1 MSRFP
6 LFAARL
12 LLVAGLLL
20 SGAASAQ
27 TLPVNVAIA
36 GDTATVAIGV
46 ANAPLVDLTLDFDQA
61 SNLSAANLGI
71 SARLLT
77 NPELGALSARLPG
90 TVVQLTQPLPLL
102 ITVEPPVAGGL
113 SFKKLVRVELHTH
126 LLPYTAGSTLR
137 VFKAPLGGAFRDIT
151 DELSP
156 GSVRAR
162 GTTDGFSQ
170 FLLVSDLRPTH
181 LVVADKL
188 SLLRQQ
194 VEALPPPQAEP
205 LDAYLDTITTA
216 LGAGDFSAA
225 TVAVDGFRERVSAQ
239 AGHGIP
245 QVWSAGDHAGN
256 PAGAL
261 LAGAA
266 TLRFSIDYQ
275 RLYDP

>member
-1 MSRFP
+1 MTRLP
-6 LFAARL
+6 LFASGL
-12 LLVAGLLL
+12 LLIAGLLPA
-20 SGAASAQ
+20 GATTAQ

-36 GDTATVAIGV
+36 GDTATVAIG
-46 ANAPLVDLTLDFDQA
+46 APDAPLVDLTLNFDQA

-71 SARLLT
+71 SAKLLT
-77 NPELGALSARLPG
+77 GSELGALATRLPG
-90 TVVQLTQPLPLL
+90 PAVHLTQPLPLM
-102 ITVEPPVAGGL
+102 ITIEPPVAGGL

-126 LLPYTAGSTLR
+126 VLPYTAGSTLR

-170 FLLVSDLRPTH
+170 FLLVSDLRPSQT
-181 LVVADKL
+181 VVAGKL
-188 SLLRQQ
+188 ALLRTQ
-194 VEALPPPQAEP
+194 VDALPPPQAGP
-205 LDAYLDTITTA
+205 LDAYLDTVDAA
-216 LGAGDFSAA
+216 LAADDFTAA
-225 TVAVDGFRERVSAQ
+225 TVAVDGFRERVSSQ
-239 AGHGIP
+239 AGTGIP

>member
-1 MSRFP
+1 MTRFP
-6 LFAARL
+6 LFASRL

-20 SGAASAQ
+20 SGAAAAQ
-27 TLPVNVAIA
+27 TVPVNVAIA
-36 GDTATVAIGV
+36 GDTATVAIG
-46 ANAPLVDLTLDFDQA
+46 APNAPLADLTINFDQA
-61 SNLSAANLGI
+61 SNLSAENLGI
-71 SARLLT
+71 SARLLSG
-77 NPELGALSARLPG
+77 PELGALTARLPG
-90 TVVQLTQPLPLL
+90 TVVQPIQPLPLL

-126 LLPYTAGSTLR
+126 VLPYTAGSTLR
-137 VFKAPLGGAFRDIT
+137 LFKAPLGGAFRDIT
-151 DELSP
+151 DEISP
-156 GSVRAR
+156 GSVRSR

-181 LVVADKL
+181 AVVADKL
-188 SLLRQQ
+188 SKLREQ
-194 VEALPPPQAEP
+194 VDALPPPQAGP
-205 LDAYLDTITTA
+205 LDGYLDTITAA
-216 LGAGDFSAA
+216 LAAADFTAA
-225 TVAVDGFRERVSAQ
+225 TVAVDSFRERVSAQ
-239 AGHGIP
+239 AGTGIP